1 MHAILGTRGV
11 ARVVLRHTRSAHTLA
26 DGVASIDVDPGLEE
40 ILARGLERL
49 PLDPR
54 QRERARSL
62 ARDTSDHLA
71 RPAGSRARASGRT
84 AAPALAAAVAYAIV
98 FVDRV
103 PLSQSEVASCFR
115 VSVSSLRSRFVELR
129 AHLDLLPG
137 DSRYRTIRRR

>member
-26 DGVASIDVDPGLEE
+26 DGVASIDVDPGLDE

-62 ARDTSDHLA
+62 ARDTSDHFGAPGGLA
-71 RPAGSRARASGRT
+71 CSSQWAHGCAGPGGRRCVRNRVRGPRAAESIRGGFLLSGER
-84 AAPALAAAVAYAIV
+84 
-98 FVDRV
+98 
-103 PLSQSEVASCFR
+103 
-115 VSVSSLRSRFVELR
+115 VEL
-129 AHLDLLPG
+129 AFA
-137 DSRYRTIRRR
+137 IR